1 MLFVIHPNLLGLKI
15 IPGRNVEFLGLL
27 VFVACLGYVSAY
39 RTFANEERLLAIH
52 KELQIAQQIQSS
64 TLPRSV
70 PTLAGLE
77 IAASYLPMSAVA
89 GDFNDVR
96 LVDEKRVGVL
106 IADVTGHGVPPALIA
121 SMLKVAFTGQ
131 SAHADDPARVL
142 SGLNRALCGKV

>member
-52 KELQIAQQIQSS
+52 KELQIAQQIPPS
-64 TLPRSV
+64 TLPASV
-70 PTLAGLE
+70 ATLPGLE
-77 IAASYLPMSAVA
+77 IASRCVPMSAVA
-89 GDFNDVR
+89 GDFYDFL

-106 IADVTGHGVPPALIA
+106 IA
-121 SMLKVAFTGQ
+121 
-131 SAHADDPARVL
+131 
-142 SGLNRALCGKV
+142 